1 MKYSLILIA
10 AFFVLLSNTLFAQEE
25 ITDEEIRKY
34 AVTMDSINNMKAS
47 LLDDISVMVKSN
59 EDMTNERYNELSKI
73 IDDNDK
79 LAEAKATPEEIAFIK
94 EVAAKK
100 KQGTAKISKTFQTMA
115 KEYVG
120 AATYNKVKK
129 ALKTDA
135 DVKSR
140 YQAVM
145 DELEKD
151 NNVDEEEATN

>member
-10 AFFVLLSNTLFAQEE
+10 AFFVLLSNTLFAQEK

-34 AVTMDSINNMKAS
+34 AITMDSINIMKAS
-47 LLDDISVMVKSN
+47 LIEDISAMVKAN

-73 IDDNDK
+73 SNDDAK

-100 KQGTAKISKTFQTMA
+100 TEGTAEISKTFQTMA
-115 KEYVG
+115 KEYIG
-120 AATYNKVKK
+120 AAEYNKVKN

-135 DVKSR
+135 DVK
-140 YQAVM
+140 
-145 DELEKD
+145 
-151 NNVDEEEATN
+151 